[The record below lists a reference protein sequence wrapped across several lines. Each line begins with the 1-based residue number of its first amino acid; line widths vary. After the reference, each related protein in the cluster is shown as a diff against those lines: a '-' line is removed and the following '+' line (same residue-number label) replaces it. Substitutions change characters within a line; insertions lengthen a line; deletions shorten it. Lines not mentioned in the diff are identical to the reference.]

1 MVRRGDVH
9 WANPPKIG
17 KHRFLIVQ
25 DDSFNRKFDE
35 VLAVPIVSVKR
46 EEIHSWEVEVPEE
59 TFPEPSIVNASA
71 IVLIEKSDLGDF
83 VTSLDE
89 KTMQGVDYALS
100 ITLGLQ
106 DW

>member
-25 DDSFNRKFDE
+25 DDSFNRKFAE

-46 EEIHSWEVEVPEE
+46 EIHSWEVEVPEE
-59 TFPEPSIVNASA
+59 TFAKPSIVNASA

-83 VTSLDE
+83 VTTLDE

-100 ITLGLQ
+100 IALGLQ

>member
-1 MVRRGDVH
+1 MVRRGDLH

-25 DDSFNRKFDE
+25 DDSFNRKFAE

-46 EEIHSWEVEVPEE
+46 EIHSWEVEVPEE
-59 TFPEPSIVNASA
+59 TFAKPSIVNASA

-83 VTSLDE
+83 VTTLDK

-100 ITLGLQ
+100 IALGLQ

>member
-1 MVRRGDVH
+1 MVRRGDLH
-9 WANPPKIG
+9 WANPPKLG

-46 EEIHSWEVEVPEE
+46 EEIHSWEVEVPEG
-59 TFPEPSIVNASA
+59 TFPEPSIVNCSA
-71 IVLIEKSDLGDF
+71 IVLIEKSDLEDF
-83 VTSLDE
+83 ITTLDE